1 MKQKELQL
9 PRRKIGAYLHLM
21 VLVSSRSHQPFGRNI
36 VVPRQRQTYPK
47 NFTSAPESTT
57 GSLTSY
63 ENFSRMVSS
72 LLEDA
77 SSITLMNVATDAV
90 LLRDYQIDFRT
101 SMLERVPTRFPGDF
115 A

>member
-1 MKQKELQL
+1 
-9 PRRKIGAYLHLM
+9 
-21 VLVSSRSHQPFGRNI
+21 
-36 VVPRQRQTYPK
+36 
-47 NFTSAPESTT
+47 
-57 GSLTSY
+57 
-63 ENFSRMVSS
+63 MVSS